1 MSSAAQPQRQKY
13 VRAVGP
19 RLRVL
24 LYVVFSLVALLTAN
38 SLFLFSITAL
48 EWVTRATYQ
57 DYFYLCMF
65 ALHIALGLVLIVP
78 FVAFGLIHMVTSWN
92 RKNRRAIRIGYALLS
107 AGIVVLVTG
116 LLLMRID
123 GLFDLKHPVSRAT
136 IYWLHVLVPVAAGWL
151 YWLHRLAGPKIKWRI
166 GITYAAIVAAL
177 VGSMVILRSQDPRGW
192 NRPGSVEGRKYFEP
206 SLVSTPDGKFIND
219 QTLMMDSYCLKC
231 HKDAYKG
238 WFHSA
243 HHFSSF
249 NNPAYF
255 ASVKETRE
263 VALKRDGNVKASR
276 WCAGCHDPVPFLSG
290 KFDDP
295 KYDLVNDPTA
305 HAGITCTVCHA
316 ITHVNSTKGNADY
329 VIEEPVHYPFATSK
343 NPVLQYINNQLVK
356 AKPSF
361 HKQTFLKPFHK
372 DPDKAAEFC
381 STCHKVHLPKEL
393 NHYKEFLRGQNHY
406 DSYLLS
412 GVAHGSQSF
421 YFPPKTQKKCAGC
434 HMNLVPS
441 GDFGARDFDGTGKLS
456 IHNHLFPGAN
466 TAIAFFKKK
475 MPENETHAPY
485 LGEVPEGFTPDF
497 DAAMKA
503 HQDFLKDCVRVDIF
517 ALRERKPAKQP
528 GNEGEER
535 SLVSGTLHAPLRP
548 LQPQLKPGEKYLLE
562 TVIRTLKLGHP
573 LTQGTV
579 DSNEVWMDVTVKC
592 GDKIIGRSGGL
603 DAKKEVDRYAHFVN
617 VFMLD
622 RNGNRINR
630 RNPQD
635 IFTPLYNHQIPPGA
649 GWVVHYELEIP
660 AKEQLSGPITI
671 EIKLQYRK
679 FDHEYVDF
687 FTRAAKAGDKPFP
700 GFNPN
705 RPANEPVINRFPI
718 TTMATD
724 RLTLPVDGFDAK
736 VTNPPSSI
744 KDEWQ
749 RWNDY
754 GIGLLLEGK
763 KGELRQAE
771 EVFKKVAALGRFDG
785 PLNLARVYQ
794 LEGRLDEASA
804 MLNTAAASKAE
815 DLPIWTVNWLKGGVN
830 AQQGHLEDAIQNYQS
845 VLTDRTEIMLKRG
858 YDFSKDYRV
867 INDTGTACFN
877 LSKRLRGESAKAEQ
891 QRLRLQARDYFL
903 KTLELDSE
911 NDTAHFN
918 LSQIYQVLGETDLA
932 QKHATLHA
940 RYKPDDNAGD
950 KAIAIARGKYPHA
963 NAAAEAVVIYPL
975 RRRGAPEL
983 PPAAATQSS
992 QTNTPGASPA
1002 GTASVGAASVNNA
1015 P

>member
-1 MSSAAQPQRQKY
+1 MASSLAKPAAEAGQPARQKY

-19 RLRVL
+19 RLRML
-24 LYVVFSLVALLTAN
+24 LYVVFALVALLLAN
-38 SLFLFSITAL
+38 SVFLFSITVL

-65 ALHIALGLVLIVP
+65 TLHVALGLLLIVP

-92 RKNRRAIRIGYALLS
+92 RKNKRAIRIGYALLIVS
-107 AGIVVLVTG
+107 IVVLATG
-116 LLLMRID
+116 LLLMRIE
-123 GLFDLKHPVSRAT
+123 GLFDLKHQASRAT
-136 IYWLHVLVPVAAGWL
+136 VYWLHVACPLAAGWL

-166 GITYAAIVAAL
+166 GITYGAIVAAI

-192 NRPGSVEGRKYFEP
+192 NRPGSVEGKKYFEP
-206 SLVSTPDGKFIND
+206 SLISTSDGKFVND
-219 QTLMMDSYCLKC
+219 QSLMMDSYCLKC
-231 HKDAYKG
+231 HQDAYKG

-249 NNPAYF
+249 NNPAYL
-255 ASVKETRE
+255 ASVRETRE
-263 VALKRDGNVKASR
+263 FAMKRDGNVKASR

-295 KYDLVNDPTA
+295 NYDLVNDPTA

-316 ITHVNSTKGNADY
+316 TTHVNSTKGNADF
-329 VIEEPVHYPFATSK
+329 VIEEPVHYPFAYSQ

-381 STCHKVHLPKEL
+381 STCHKVALPKEL

-412 GVAHGSQSF
+412 GVAHGAQSF

-434 HMNLVPS
+434 HMNLVQS
-441 GDFGARDFDGTGKLS
+441 GDFGARDFDATGKLS
-456 IHNHLFPGAN
+456 IHNHLFPAAN
-466 TAIAFFKKK
+466 NAVGFFKR
-475 MPENETHAPY
+475 MPKDKTHAPY
-485 LGEVPEGFTPDF
+485 LGEVPENFAPDF
-497 DAAMKA
+497 DAAMKE
-503 HQDFLKDCVRVDIF
+503 HEDFLKDCVRVDIF
-517 ALRERKPAKQP
+517 ALRERKSGK
-528 GNEGEER
+528 EGEER

-548 LQPQLKPGEKYLLE
+548 VQPQLKPGEKYLLE

-573 LTQGTV
+573 FTQGTA
-579 DSNEVWMDVTVKC
+579 DSNEIWMDVTVKS
-592 GDKIIGRSGGL
+592 GDKVIGRSGGM

-649 GWVVHYELEIP
+649 GWVVHYELDVP

-671 EIKLQYRK
+671 EVKLQYRK
-679 FDHEYVDF
+679 FDQEYVDF
-687 FTRAAKAGDKPFP
+687 FTRVAKPGDKPFP
-700 GFNPN
+700 GFDPT
-705 RPANEPVINRFPI
+705 RPASEPVINTFPI
-718 TTMATD
+718 TTMAAD
-724 RLTLPVDGFDAK
+724 KITLPVEGFEAK
-736 VTNPPSSI
+736 VTNPASPI

-771 EVFKKVAALGRFDG
+771 EVFQKVAALGRYDG
-785 PLNLARVYQ
+785 PINLARVYQ
-794 LEGRLDEASA
+794 LEGRLDEATD
-804 MLNTAAASKAE
+804 MLNTAAESKAE
-815 DLPIWTVNWLKGGVN
+815 DLPVWTINWLKGTVN
-830 AQQGHLEDAIQNYQS
+830 SQQGHLDEAIQNYRN
-845 VLTDRTEIMLKRG
+845 VLTDRTPIMMARG
-858 YDFSKDYRV
+858 YDFSKDYRI
-867 INDTGTACFN
+867 INDLAKTLFEQ
-877 LSKRLRGESAKAEQ
+877 SKKLRGEGQKDEQ
-891 QRLRLQARDYFL
+891 RRLREEARDYYL

-911 NDTAHFN
+911 DVSAHFG
-918 LSQIYQVLGETDLA
+918 LSLIYVALGEKELA
-932 QKHATLHA
+932 DEHRALHE
-940 RYKPDDNAGD
+940 RYKADDNAGD
-950 KAIAIARGKYPHA
+950 RAIAIARQKYPHA

-975 RRRGAPEL
+975 RRGGAPEL
-983 PPAAATQSS
+983 PADAAVTTIRTNPSTSS
-992 QTNTPGASPA
+992 RTGGGN
-1002 GTASVGAASVNNA
+1002 
-1015 P
+1015 

>member
-1 MSSAAQPQRQKY
+1 MSSSLAQPTADAAKPMRQKY

-24 LYVVFSLVALLTAN
+24 LYFVFALVALLVAN
-38 SLFLFSITAL
+38 SVFLFSITVL
-48 EWVTRATYQ
+48 EWATRATYQ

-78 FVAFGLIHMVTSWN
+78 FVAFGLIHMFSSWN
-92 RKNRRAIRIGYALLS
+92 RKNKRAIRIGYALLT

-116 LLLMRID
+116 LLLMRIE
-123 GLFDLKHPVSRAT
+123 GLFDLKHPISRTT

-192 NRPGSVEGRKYFEP
+192 NRPGSVDGEKYFLP
-206 SLVSTPDGKFIND
+206 SRLVTTDGKFINE

-231 HKDAYKG
+231 HPDNYKG
-238 WFHSA
+238 WYHSA

-249 NNPAYF
+249 NNPAYL
-255 ASVKETRE
+255 ASVRDTRE
-263 VALKRDGNVKASR
+263 VVLKRDGNVKASR

-295 KYDLVNDPTA
+295 NYDLVNDPTA

-316 ITHVNSTKGNADY
+316 ITHVNSTKGNADF

-372 DPDKAAEFC
+372 EQDKGSEFC
-381 STCHKVHLPKEL
+381 STCHKVALPKEL

-406 DSYLLS
+406 DSHLLS
-412 GVAHGSQSF
+412 GVSHGAQSF

-434 HMNLVPS
+434 HMNLVQS

-466 TAIAFFKKK
+466 TAIGFFKR
-475 MPENETHAPY
+475 MPKDKTHAPY
-485 LGEVPEGFTPDF
+485 LGEVPENFAPDF

-503 HQDFLKDCVRVDIF
+503 HEDFLKDCVRVDIF
-517 ALRERKPAKQP
+517 ALRERKPGK
-528 GNEGEER
+528 EGEVR

-548 LQPQLKPGEKYLLE
+548 VLPTIKPGEKYLLE

-573 LTQGTV
+573 FTQGTA
-579 DSNEVWMDVTVKC
+579 DSNEIWMDVTVKS
-592 GDKIIGRSGGL
+592 GDKIIGRSGGM
-603 DAKKEVDRYAHFVN
+603 DAKGEVDRYAHFVN

-649 GWVVHYELEIP
+649 GWVVHYELDVP
-660 AKEQLSGPITI
+660 AKEQLSGPITV

-687 FTRAAKAGDKPFP
+687 FTRAAKSGDKPFP
-700 GFNPN
+700 GFNPE
-705 RPANEPVINRFPI
+705 RPASEPVINKFPI
-718 TTMATD
+718 TTMAVD
-724 RLTLPVDGFDAK
+724 KMTLPVEGFDAK
-736 VTNPPSSI
+736 VANPPSPI

-771 EVFKKVAALGRFDG
+771 EVFQKVAAMGRYDG
-785 PLNLARVYQ
+785 PINLARVYQ
-794 LEGRLDEASA
+794 LEGRLDEATD
-804 MLNTAAASKAE
+804 MLNTAAESKAD
-815 DLPIWTVNWLKGGVN
+815 DLPVWTINWLKGNVN
-830 AQQGHLEDAIQNYQS
+830 SQQGHLEEAIQNYRN
-845 VLTDRTEIMLKRG
+845 VLTDRTPIMMERG
-858 YDFSKDYRV
+858 YDFSKDYRI
-867 INDTGTACFN
+867 INDLAKTLFDQ
-877 LSKRLRGESAKAEQ
+877 SKKLRGDSQKEEQ
-891 QRLRLQARDYFL
+891 QQMREEARDYYL

-911 NDTAHFN
+911 DFTAHFG
-918 LSQIYQVLGETDLA
+918 LSLIYEALGEKILA
-932 QKHATLHA
+932 DKHRALHE
-940 RYKPDDNAGD
+940 RYKADDNAGD
-950 KAIAIARGKYPHA
+950 KAIAIARQKYPHA
-963 NAAAEAVVIYPL
+963 NAAPEAVVIYPL

-983 PPAAATQSS
+983 PAEAAATAR
-992 QTNTPGASPA
+992 TNTSTPLRTG
-1002 GTASVGAASVNNA
+1002 GGN
-1015 P
+1015 

>member
-1 MSSAAQPQRQKY
+1 MSSSLAQPAAAQPQRQKY

-24 LYVVFSLVALLTAN
+24 LYIVFGLVALLVAN
-38 SLFLFSITAL
+38 SLFLFSITVL

-65 ALHIALGLVLIVP
+65 ALHIALGLALIVP
-78 FVAFGLIHMVTSWN
+78 YVAFGLIHMLTSWN
-92 RKNRRAIRIGYALLS
+92 RKNKRAIRIGYALLT

-116 LLLMRID
+116 LLLMRIE

-166 GITYAAIVAAL
+166 GITYAAVVAAL
-177 VGSMVILRSQDPRGW
+177 VGGMVILRSQDPRGW
-192 NRPGSVEGRKYFEP
+192 NRPGSVEGDQYFKP
-206 SLVSTPDGKFIND
+206 SLVGTPDGKFIKE

-231 HKDAYKG
+231 HQDAFQG

-249 NNPAYF
+249 NNPAYL
-255 ASVKETRE
+255 ASVRETRE
-263 VALKRDGNVKASR
+263 VALQRDGSVKASR

-290 KFDDP
+290 KFDNP
-295 KYDLVNDPTA
+295 NYDLVNDPTA

-316 ITHVNSTKGNADY
+316 VTHVNSTKGNADF
-329 VIEEPVHYPFATSK
+329 VIEEPVHYPFATST

-381 STCHKVHLPKEL
+381 STCHKVALPKEL
-393 NHYKEFLRGQNHY
+393 NHYKEFLRGQNHF
-406 DSYLLS
+406 DPYLLS
-412 GVAHGSQSF
+412 GVSHGVQSF
-421 YFPPKTQKKCAGC
+421 YYPPKTQKKCAGC
-434 HMNLVPS
+434 HMNLLES
-441 GDFGARDFDGTGKLS
+441 GDFGARDFDGSGKLS
-456 IHNHLFPGAN
+456 IHNHLFPAAN
-466 TAIAFFKKK
+466 TAIAFLKKK
-475 MPENETHAPY
+475 MPEDEMHAPY
-485 LGEVPEGFTPDF
+485 LGEVPRNFTPDF
-497 DAAMKA
+497 DAAMKV

-517 ALRERKPAKQP
+517 ALRELKPGK
-528 GNEGEER
+528 EGEER

-548 LQPQLKPGEKYLLE
+548 IQPTLKPGEKYLLE

-573 LTQGTV
+573 LTQGTA
-579 DSNEVWMDVTVKC
+579 DSNEMWMDVIVKS
-592 GDKIIGRSGGL
+592 GDKVIGRSGGM
-603 DAKKEVDRYAHFVN
+603 DAKGEVDRYAHFVN

-649 GWVVHYELEIP
+649 GWVVHYELDVP
-660 AKEQLSGPITI
+660 AKEQLAGPITV

-687 FTRAAKAGDKPFP
+687 FTRAAKEGDKPFP
-700 GFNPN
+700 GLNPK
-705 RPANEPVINRFPI
+705 RPKVEPVVNKFPI
-718 TTMATD
+718 TTMAAD
-724 RLTLPVDGFDAK
+724 KITLPVEGFDAK
-736 VTNPPSSI
+736 VTNPPSPI

-754 GIGLLLEGK
+754 GIGLFLEGK
-763 KGELRQAE
+763 KGELRQSE
-771 EVFKKVAALGRFDG
+771 EVFKKVAAMGRFDG
-785 PLNLARVYQ
+785 HINLARLYQ
-794 LEGRLDEASA
+794 LDGRLDEATE
-804 MLNTAAASKAE
+804 MLNAASASKAA
-815 DLPIWTVNWLKGGVN
+815 DLPFWTINWLKGTVN
-830 AQQGHLEDAIQNYQS
+830 SQQGHLTDAIENYRS
-845 VLTDRTEIMLKRG
+845 VLTDRSPLMIERG
-858 YDFSKDYRV
+858 YDFSRDYRV
-867 INDTGTACFN
+867 INDLAKTLFEQ
-877 LSKRLRGESAKAEQ
+877 SKRLRGASQKEEQ
-891 QRLRLQARDYFL
+891 RRLREEARDYYL
-903 KTLELDSE
+903 RTLELDSE
-911 NDTAHFN
+911 DVAAHFG
-918 LSQIYQVLGETDLA
+918 LSLIYEVLGEKELA
-932 QKHATLHA
+932 EQHRALHE

-950 KAIAIARGKYPHA
+950 EAVAIARARYPHA

-975 RRRGAPEL
+975 RRPGAPEL
-983 PPAAATQSS
+983 PPAASATTSS
-992 QTNTPGASPA
+992 NIPGTLPI
-1002 GTASVGAASVNNA
+1002 GGGR
-1015 P
+1015 

>member
-1 MSSAAQPQRQKY
+1 MSSSLAHPAGDAALPRKQKY

-24 LYVVFSLVALLTAN
+24 LYIVFSLVALLTAN

-57 DYFYLCMF
+57 DYFYLYMF

-92 RKNRRAIRIGYALLS
+92 RKNKRAIRIGYALLM

-116 LLLMRID
+116 LLLMRIE
-123 GLFDLKHPVSRAT
+123 GLFDLKHPVSRMT
-136 IYWLHVLVPVAAGWL
+136 VYWLHVLVPVAAGWL

-166 GITYAAIVAAL
+166 GITYATIVAAL
-177 VGSMVILRSQDPRGW
+177 VGSMVILRTQDPRGW
-192 NRPGSVEGRKYFEP
+192 NRPGSVEGKKYFEP
-206 SLVSTPDGKFIND
+206 SLVTTNDGKFINE

-231 HKDAYKG
+231 HQDAYKG

-249 NNPAYF
+249 NNPPYL

-263 VALKRDGNVKASR
+263 VSLKRDGNVKASR

-381 STCHKVHLPKEL
+381 STCHKVALPKEL
-393 NHYKEFLRGQNHY
+393 NHYKEHLRGQDHFNP
-406 DSYLLS
+406 YLLS
-412 GVAHGSQSF
+412 GVAHGAQSF
-421 YFPPKTQKKCAGC
+421 YYPPKTQKKCAGC
-434 HMNLVPS
+434 HMNLLPS
-441 GDFGARDFDGTGKLS
+441 GDFGARDFDNTGKLS
-456 IHNHLFPGAN
+456 IHNHLFLGAN
-466 TAIAFFKKK
+466 TAIAFLKKK
-475 MPENETHAPY
+475 IPEDETHAPY
-485 LGEVPEGFTPDF
+485 LGEVPEGFVPDF
-497 DAAMKA
+497 DSAMKA

-517 ALRERKPAKQP
+517 ALRERKP
-528 GNEGEER
+528 GHEGEEH

-548 LQPQLKPGEKYLLE
+548 VQPRLKPGEKYLLE

-573 LTQGTV
+573 LTQGTA
-579 DSNEVWMDVTVKC
+579 DSNEIWMDVTVKS

-603 DAKKEVDRYAHFVN
+603 DAKGEVDRYAHFVN

-622 RNGNRINR
+622 RSGNRINR

-649 GWVVHYELEIP
+649 GWTVHYELEIP
-660 AKEQLSGPITI
+660 AKEQLAGPITI
-671 EIKLQYRK
+671 EAKLQYRK
-679 FDHEYVDF
+679 FDQEYVDF

-700 GFNPN
+700 GFNPQ
-705 RPANEPVINRFPI
+705 RPANEPVVNKFPI
-718 TTMATD
+718 TTMAAD
-724 RLTLPVDGFDAK
+724 KLTLPVLGFEAE
-736 VTNPPSSI
+736 VTNPPSPI

-771 EVFKKVAALGRFDG
+771 EVFQKVAALGRYDG
-785 PLNLARVYQ
+785 PLNLARLYQ
-794 LEGRLDEASA
+794 LEGRLDEAGE
-804 MLNTAAASKAE
+804 MLNTAAASTAE
-815 DLPIWTVNWLKGGVN
+815 DLPIWTVNWLKGSVN
-830 AQQGHLEDAIQNYQS
+830 AQQGHLEDAIRNYQS
-845 VLTDRTEIMLKRG
+845 VLNDRTEIMLQRG
-858 YDFSKDYRV
+858 YDFSQDFRV
-867 INDTGTACFN
+867 INDLAKTLFEQ
-877 LSKRLRGESAKAEQ
+877 SKKLRGESQKAEQ
-891 QRLRLQARDYFL
+891 QRMRAEARDHYL
-903 KTLELDSE
+903 RTLALDSE
-911 NDTAHFN
+911 DVSAHFG
-918 LSQIYQVLGETDLA
+918 LSLIYEALEEKELA
-932 QKHATLHA
+932 EKHRALHE

-983 PPAAATQSS
+983 PEEVAESAKTNTSGALPAGAAAVT
-992 QTNTPGASPA
+992 
-1002 GTASVGAASVNNA
+1002 NA